1 MEVPKNRD
9 GSVNVFTD
17 QENTKSSD
25 VDSEDGYEK
34 KKKKKKK
41 ALNESSTWCSVM
53 Q

>member
-34 KKKKKKK
+34 KKKK
-41 ALNESSTWCSVM
+41 ALNESST
-53 Q
+53 

>member
-25 VDSEDGYEK
+25 VDFEDGYEE
-34 KKKKKKK
+34 KKKKKK